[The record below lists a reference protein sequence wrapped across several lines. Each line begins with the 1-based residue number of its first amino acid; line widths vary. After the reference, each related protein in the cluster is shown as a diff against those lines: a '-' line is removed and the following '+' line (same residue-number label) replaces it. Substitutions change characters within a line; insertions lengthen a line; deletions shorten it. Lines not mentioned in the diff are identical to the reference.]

1 MGIHKRD
8 STFTNDS
15 IPSGI
20 KCRKEIH
27 ECNVEQLPIKIGNK
41 WTVQEMHMKNI
52 GRKPKPRKEQHNNVM
67 LLSSHFAK
75 LKYCHPPVKCTLI
88 LLSRVRGG
96 LIPKQ
101 KLSRGKPLSN
111 RFEMKPKRFQAELFP
126 ARIKVG
132 EVRVTCAGF
141 WTKDGWAFQ
150 SKVEASGKPETSLQ
164 NLKADTQRPSSPIRE
179 RAKTCQKTVR
189 SVFRFRGMGARSE
202 PRSFEVWTYLMI
214 S

>member
-1 MGIHKRD
+1 MDCPRNAHEKHWQETQTPERTTPQCHVAFISFRK
-8 STFTNDS
+8 
-15 IPSGI
+15 I
-20 KCRKEIH
+20 K
-27 ECNVEQLPIKIGNK
+27 VLSPPG
-41 WTVQEMHMKNI
+41 EMHLNFVVTSS
-52 GRKPKPRKEQHNNVM
+52 GRVNPTTRTIKGQSPSK
-67 LLSSHFAK
+67 
-75 LKYCHPPVKCTLI
+75 
-88 LLSRVRGG
+88 
-96 LIPKQ
+96 
-101 KLSRGKPLSN
+101 
-111 RFEMKPKRFQAELFP
+111 RFETKSKRFQAELFP

-132 EVRVTCAGF
+132 EVCVTCTGF